1 MLRYRLFLALSRFVY
16 HAPRRVGYGF
26 TDLVA
31 ALAYL
36 FNVRARRVAEDNVR
50 HALGP
55 GATPAAVRA
64 AVRGCFRAA
73 ARYYADLARTPR
85 MTPDRFV
92 RDNLRTH
99 GFEHIEAASRAGK
112 GVIVATIHY
121 GNPEYVAQSMSAWG
135 YRYLALIEPLR
146 PQPLADLVQ
155 RLRSSQGQTFVEVGR
170 AGIKAALRHLKCGG
184 VVCIVCDRD
193 IQHGGESVPFFGCT
207 ARIPSGAVDLARHT
221 GATIVPA
228 VTRRV
233 GLDHFELYVE
243 PPLELIRTGRV
254 EEDRRANTAALISR
268 FEPYLRRDPSQWFVL
283 EERIWP
289 QHAAAPR
296 AASSVAGAH
305 TRGSG
310 R

>member
-26 TDLVA
+26 TDLAA

-36 FNVRARRVAEDNVR
+36 FNARARRVAEDNVR

-55 GATPAAVRA
+55 EATPAAVRA

-73 ARYYADLARTPR
+73 ARYYTDLARTPR
-85 MTPDRFV
+85 MVPERFV
-92 RDNLRTH
+92 RENLRTH

-121 GNPEYVAQSMSAWG
+121 GNPEYVAQSMSALG
-135 YRYLALIEPLR
+135 YRYLALTEPLR
-146 PQPLADLVQ
+146 PQPLAELVQ

-170 AGIKAALRHLKCGG
+170 AGIKTALRHLKSGG

-221 GATIVPA
+221 GATLVPA

-233 GLDHFELYVE
+233 GLDRFELHVE
-243 PPLELIRTGRV
+243 PPLELVRTGRV
-254 EEDRRANTAALISR
+254 EEDRRANTAALIRR
-268 FEPYLRRDPSQWFVL
+268 FEPYLRRDPTQWFVL

-289 QHAAAPR
+289 PHPVGTRVDNSAAEAQR
-296 AASSVAGAH
+296 CGAGQ
-305 TRGSG
+305 
-310 R
+310 